1 MRKKSELLLRE
12 SLPNFYKES
21 LVTDDINQAKF
32 EELLVYN
39 FDILASATDN
49 FHLSS
54 KLGQGGFGPVYKVMF
69 SVIES
74 FIIFFRIEID
84 GI

>member
-1 MRKKSELLLRE
+1 M
-12 SLPNFYKES
+12 PNFYKES
-21 LVTDDINQAKF
+21 MVTDDINQAKF
-32 EELLVYN
+32 EELFVYN

-49 FHLSS
+49 FNLSS

-74 FIIFFRIEID
+74 FIIFFGIGID
-84 GI
+84 GMI